1 MAQNWDILVRRLHS
15 DIISERMSM
24 MKKLILIELALL
36 TTNQRTLL
44 THVCSLFASV
54 YDKAYTH
61 DHFDTLLYQDKVR
74 KIVAV
79 GSYWQNSDY
88 DKITEHNSPENKVAR
103 ELVKEMSSHV
113 IVDGLY
119 KDISTRQA
127 EIGIDYLELDKFRT
141 LLIEILSE

>member
-1 MAQNWDILVRRLHS
+1 
-15 DIISERMSM
+15 MSM
-24 MKKLILIELALL
+24 MKKLILTDLPLL

-54 YDKAYTH
+54 YNRAYTQ

-79 GSYWQNSDY
+79 GSYWQISDY
-88 DKITEHNSPENKVAR
+88 DKIKEHNSQENKVSR
-103 ELVKEMSSHV
+103 EFIKEMSSHA

-119 KDISTRQA
+119 MDISTRRA
-127 EIGIDYLELDKFRT
+127 EVSIDYLESDRFRT
-141 LLIEILSE
+141 LLIEILAE